1 MKICYIAN
9 GMSIHTQR
17 WVKYF
22 AEKGHEVHLISPR
35 PFGDNNIEDVK
46 LHVLKKVCPQIRIIS
61 YVINLPLYVIQVRRL
76 VKRVKPDILHAHYV
90 TNCGF
95 LGALTGFHPFV
106 LSAWG
111 SDVLAAPK
119 KSRIIKLMVKFA
131 LKKANS
137 VSTTSQYLEAYL
149 HKEFNLPQHK
159 VSAIPWG
166 VDLRIFHKGYEIE
179 VKELRVNL
187 GVDDSNFIILS
198 PRHLKDHYRIEY
210 IVQAMPYIL
219 ARYRN
224 VILILLKGAA
234 EEKKYESQIDNLV
247 KELGV
252 AKNVRL
258 IHKELKLKEMAALYN
273 LSDALISIPKSDQ
286 FSSSIQE
293 GMACGTIPIVGD
305 LEVYHQYLTDGEN
318 ALFVNAEDPE
328 EIAEKVVYCI
338 EHPEFKER
346 FYAINRKIIE
356 EKEDWDKNAQKM
368 EELYMSL
375 LAEKAKGGLA

>member
-1 MKICYIAN
+1 MRICYIADA
-9 GMSIHTQR
+9 GSIHTQR

-22 AEKGHEVHLISPR
+22 VDKGHEVHLISRR

-46 LHVLKKVCPQIRIIS
+46 LHVLKKVRPQIRIVS
-61 YVINLPLYVIQVRRL
+61 GMINLPLYAIQIRRL
-76 VKRVKPDILHAHYV
+76 LKRVKPDILHAHYIA
-90 TNCGF
+90 GYAF
-95 LGALTGFHPFV
+95 SGALSGFHPFI

-111 SDVLAAPK
+111 SDVMVGPK
-119 KSRIIKLMVKFA
+119 RSKMARLMAKFA

-137 VSTTSQYLEAYL
+137 VSTTSQYLKAYL

-166 VDLRIFHKGYEIE
+166 VDPRIFHKGYEIE
-179 VKELRVNL
+179 IKELKVNL

-234 EEKKYESQIDNLV
+234 QDEEYESRIHNLST
-247 KELGV
+247 ELGV
-252 AKNVRL
+252 AQSIRM
-258 IHKELKLKEMAALYN
+258 IHKELRPQEMAVLYN
-273 LSDALISIPKSDQ
+273 ASDALISVPISDQ

-318 ALFVNAEDPE
+318 AFFVSPEDPN
-328 EIAEKVVYCI
+328 EIAQKVVYCI
-338 EHPEFKER
+338 EHPELKEK
-346 FYAINRKIIE
+346 FYEINRKIIE
-356 EKEDWDKNAQKM
+356 EKEDWNKNAAKM

-375 LAEKAKGGLA
+375 LAQRLKEH